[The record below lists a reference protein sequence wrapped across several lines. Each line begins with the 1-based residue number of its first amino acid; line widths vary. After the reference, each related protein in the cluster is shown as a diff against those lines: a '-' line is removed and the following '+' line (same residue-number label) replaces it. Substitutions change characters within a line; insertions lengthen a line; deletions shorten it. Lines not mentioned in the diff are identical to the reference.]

1 MRDSMRSAWDEV
13 TPNAIYQV
21 FKSLPLSKEG
31 NDGLIYLYQPII
43 GPTALAL
50 YFQLIG
56 DEGDQKELEFIHL
69 DCLNALNIGLPDF
82 LVARKRL
89 EGMGLLSVF
98 QKEDAEFGKMF
109 IYQLEEPLAPQA
121 FMKDVTYSFL
131 LNQAVGDRKFQQL
144 TSRFQPKRIERGDYQ
159 EITANF
165 TEVYGQLNMESFAL
179 ASEKLDNISES
190 YQSEPTKRI
199 RTNQSLID
207 WEYLIALA
215 KKKYI
220 IEQNFTPE
228 FKEQL
233 SIYAS
238 LYGYKELEL
247 VELLADVVAIDTGE
261 VELKALQRLILER
274 NKRQFKPQVQPNV
287 GENEQRYNL
296 LRQTGYSERDIE
308 LIKTS
313 EKTAPFDFLESIKT
327 EKKSYV
333 TDNETWLLRSLVER
347 SPLPNS
353 VINIL
358 IHYVLVI
365 QNNSTLQGNFVNAI
379 ATNWSEKGFKAPET
393 AIKYVRE
400 YVKEAKE
407 KQEEKEK
414 RRNTRPNNYSRN
426 NVRVEKLPDWAKET
440 KKATKEPAAE
450 DPNIQAE
457 LNKRLQAYLKRKEG
471 ES

>member
-1 MRDSMRSAWDEV
+1 MRSAWDEV
-13 TPNAIYQV
+13 TPNAIYRV

-56 DEGDQKELEFIHL
+56 DEGDQRELEFIHL
-69 DCLNALNIGLPDF
+69 DCLNALNIGLPTF
-82 LVARKRL
+82 LEARKRL

-98 QKEDAEFGKMF
+98 QKEDQEFGKIF

-144 TSRFQPKRIERGDYQ
+144 TNRFEPKKIDYTSYR
-159 EITANF
+159 EVTANF

-179 ASEKLDNISES
+179 ASDKLEHVSKS
-190 YQSEPTKRI
+190 YQTEGNKRLEV
-199 RTNQSLID
+199 NQSLID
-207 WEYLIALA
+207 WDYLLALA

-220 IEQNFTPE
+220 IEQNFTQE

-238 LYGYKELEL
+238 LYGYQELEL
-247 VELLADVVAIDTGE
+247 VDLLAEVVAIDTGE
-261 VELKALQRLILER
+261 VEPKALQKLVLER
-274 NKRQFKPQVQPNV
+274 NKRSFKPLPEPKQE
-287 GENEQRYNL
+287 ENAQRFNL

-308 LIKTS
+308 LIQTS
-313 EKTAPFDFLESIKT
+313 EQTAPFDFLESIKIGKNSFVADS
-327 EKKSYV
+327 EMWV
-333 TDNETWLLRSLVER
+333 VRSLVER
-347 SPLPNS
+347 SPLPNP

-365 QNNSTLQGNFVNAI
+365 QNHSTLQASFVNAI
-379 ATNWSEKGFKAPET
+379 AANWSEKGVKAPET
-393 AIKYVRE
+393 AIKYARE
-400 YVKEAKE
+400 YVKEAKD
-407 KQEEKEK
+407 KQEAREK
-414 RRNTRPNNYSRN
+414 RQTTRPGSYPKK
-426 NVRVEKLPDWAKET
+426 NVRVEKLPEWATET
-440 KKATKEPAAE
+440 KSEKEVVAE
-450 DPNIQAE
+450 DPKVQEAINQ
-457 LNKRLQAYLKRKEG
+457 RLQAYLKRKEG

>member
-1 MRDSMRSAWDEV
+1 MRGSMKSAWEEV

-21 FKSLPLSKEG
+21 FKSLPLTKEG

-43 GPTALAL
+43 GPIALAL

-82 LVARKRL
+82 LTARKRL

-98 QKEDAEFGKMF
+98 QKEDPEFGKMF
-109 IYQLEEPLAPQA
+109 IYQLEEPLSPQV
-121 FMKDVTYSFL
+121 FIRDVTYSFL
-131 LNQAVGDRKFQQL
+131 LNQAVGNRKFHQL
-144 TSRFQPKRIERGDYQ
+144 TQRFQPKVMDVSDYH

-165 TEVYGQLNMESFAL
+165 TEVYGKLNLETFARD
-179 ASEKLDNISES
+179 AEKFEKVSES
-190 YQSEPTKRI
+190 YQMNQSKKLI
-199 RTNQSLID
+199 TNPSLID
-207 WEYLIALA
+207 WDYLIALA

-220 IEQNFTPE
+220 LEQNFTPE

-233 SIYAS
+233 NLYAS
-238 LYGYKELEL
+238 LYGYQELEL
-247 VELLADVVAIDTGE
+247 VDLLADVVAIDTGE
-261 VELKALQRLILER
+261 VEPKALQKLILER
-274 NKRQFKPQVQPNV
+274 NKRSFKLDSQPKEEDNA
-287 GENEQRYNL
+287 QRFNL
-296 LRQTGYSERDIE
+296 LRQTGYSEKDIE

-313 EKTAPFDFLESIKT
+313 EKSAPFEFLESIKAG
-327 EKKSYV
+327 KKSYV
-333 TDNETWLLRSLVER
+333 TDSETWLLRSLVER
-347 SPLPNS
+347 SPLPNA

-379 ATNWSEKGFKAPET
+379 ATNWSEKGFQSPEM

-407 KQEEKEK
+407 KQEQKET
-414 RRNTRPNNYSRN
+414 RRVSQTNRYQKKNL
-426 NVRVEKLPDWAKET
+426 RVEKLPAWATEKET
-440 KKATKEPAAE
+440 VVE
-450 DPNIQAE
+450 DPKIQAAI
-457 LNKRLQAYLKRKEG
+457 NQRLQDYLKRKEG